1 MVSSRLLFFLSVIF
15 LLTAQAVAQT
25 ADFLYHFCLNDK
37 GNYTANSIY
46 ERNLN
51 HLLSSLSSNTEID
64 YGFYNSSYGQ
74 NPDQVS
80 AIGLCRGDIN
90 LDDCR
95 GCLNISTSLLKQ
107 HCPNQKE
114 AIGWFDNCML
124 RYSNRSILGVE
135 ETSPS
140 FYMWNTN
147 NVSANY
153 DQFKDDLRKLLES
166 LRSEAVA
173 GGSLRKFAAGNAT
186 APNFQTLYALVQCT
200 PDLSELECN
209 NCLAGTFQGIPTC
222 CDGKQGGRVISPSC
236 SMRFEVYQFYT
247 LTAAASPP
255 SSPVAP
261 PVSPPPPLT
270 NTNTTKGT
278 VPMPLCYCYK
288 MQLFTL
294 EQLGYLIHSLESE

>member
-1 MVSSRLLFFLSVIF
+1 MVSSRLLFFLSAIC

-25 ADFLYHFCLNDK
+25 ADFLYHFCLNDN
-37 GNYTANSIY
+37 GNYTANSTY

-64 YGFYNSSYGQ
+64 YGFYNFSYGQ
-74 NPDQVS
+74 NSDQVS
-80 AIGLCRGDIN
+80 AIGLCRGDVN
-90 LDDCR
+90 PDVCRSCLD
-95 GCLNISTSLLKQ
+95 NATSLLKQ
-107 HCPNQKE
+107 LCPNQKE
-114 AIGWFDNCML
+114 AIGWFDYCML
-124 RYSNRSILGVE
+124 RYSNRVILGVV

-153 DQFKDDLRKLLES
+153 DQFKDDLKKLLEN
-166 LRSEAVA
+166 LRSKAVA

-209 NCLAGTFQGIPTC
+209 NCLAGAFQGIPNC

-236 SMRFEVYQFYT
+236 SMRFDVKQFYN
-247 LTAAASPP
+247 LTAATSPP
-255 SSPVAP
+255 SSPVAPPVSP

-278 VPMPLCYCYK
+278 VPMPLCYCYN

-294 EQLGYLIHSLESE
+294 EQLGLDQ

>member
-1 MVSSRLLFFLSVIF
+1 MVSSRLLFFLSAIF
-15 LLTAQAVAQT
+15 FLTAQAVAQT
-25 ADFLYHFCLNDK
+25 DFLYHFCIDNN
-37 GNYTANSIY
+37 GNYTTNSTY
-46 ERNLN
+46 KRNLK
-51 HLLSSLSSNTEID
+51 HLLFSLYSNTEID
-64 YGFYNSSYGQ
+64 YGFYNSSYGE
-74 NPDQVS
+74 NSDQVS
-80 AIGLCRGDIN
+80 VIGLCRGDVAPE
-90 LDDCR
+90 DCLV
-95 GCLNISTSLLKQ
+95 CLGMSATLLPLR
-107 HCPNQKE
+107 CPIQKE

-124 RYSNRSILGVE
+124 RYSDRSMLGVE

-153 DQFKDDLRKLLES
+153 DQFKYDLRKLLES

-186 APNFQTLYALVQCT
+186 APNNQTLYALVQCT

-209 NCLAGTFQGIPTC
+209 NCLLGTFQGIPTC
-222 CDGKQGGRVISPSC
+222 CDGKQGGRIISPSC
-236 SMRFEVYQFYT
+236 SMRFEVDQFDVGQYYT
-247 LTAAASPP
+247 LTFP

-261 PVSPPPPLT
+261 PVSPPSPLT

>member
-1 MVSSRLLFFLSVIF
+1 MVSSRLLFFLSAIF

-25 ADFLYHFCLNDK
+25 AFIYHFCLNDK

-95 GCLNISTSLLKQ
+95 SCLNNATSLLKQ
-107 HCPNQKE
+107 LCPNQKE
-114 AIGWFDNCML
+114 AIGWFYYCML

-153 DQFKDDLRKLLES
+153 DQFKDDLRKLLEN
-166 LRSEAVA
+166 LRSKAVA

-209 NCLAGTFQGIPTC
+209 NCLDETFQGIPNC
-222 CDGKQGGRVISPSC
+222 CDGKLGGRVISPSC

-247 LTAAASPP
+247 LTAPASPP

-270 NTNTTKGT
+270 NTNTTRGT
-278 VPMPLCYCYK
+278 VPMPLCHCYK

>member
-1 MVSSRLLFFLSVIF
+1 MVSSRLLFFLSAIL
-15 LLTAQAVAQT
+15 LLTAHAVAQP
-25 ADFLYHFCLNDK
+25 ADFLYRFCSNDS
-37 GNYTANSIY
+37 GNYTANSTY

-74 NPDQVS
+74 NSDQVS
-80 AIGLCRGDIN
+80 AIGLCRGDVN
-90 LDDCR
+90 PDDCR
-95 GCLNISTSLLKQ
+95 DCLNISTSLLKQ

-114 AIGWFDNCML
+114 AIGLFDNFML
-124 RYSNRSILGVE
+124 RYSNRFILGVE
-135 ETSPS
+135 ETSPK
-140 FYMWNTN
+140 FYLWNTE

-166 LRSEAVA
+166 LRSQALA

-200 PDLSELECN
+200 PDLSELQCN
-209 NCLAGTFQGIPTC
+209 NCLASAFQDIPKC
-222 CDGKQGGRVISPSC
+222 CDGKQGGRVNSPSC
-236 SMRFEVYQFYT
+236 SMRFEVYLFYT
-247 LTAAASPP
+247 STAAASPP
-255 SSPVAP
+255 SSPVAPPVAP

-294 EQLGYLIHSLESE
+294 EQLGYLIH

>member
-1 MVSSRLLFFLSVIF
+1 MVSSRLLFFLSAIL
-15 LLTAQAVAQT
+15 LLTAHAVAQP
-25 ADFLYHFCLNDK
+25 ADFLYRFCSNDS
-37 GNYTANSIY
+37 GNYTANSTY

-74 NPDQVS
+74 NSDQVS
-80 AIGLCRGDIN
+80 AIGLCRGDVN
-90 LDDCR
+90 PDDCR
-95 GCLNISTSLLKQ
+95 DCLNISTSLLKQ

-114 AIGWFDNCML
+114 AIGLFDNFML
-124 RYSNRSILGVE
+124 RYSNRFILGVE
-135 ETSPS
+135 ETSPK
-140 FYMWNTN
+140 FYLWNTE

-153 DQFKDDLRKLLES
+153 DQFKDDLRKLLDS
-166 LRSEAVA
+166 LRSEALA

-200 PDLSELECN
+200 PDLSELHCN
-209 NCLAGTFQGIPTC
+209 NCLVRVIQDIPKC
-222 CDGKQGGRVISPSC
+222 CDGKQGGRVNSPSC

-247 LTAAASPP
+247 STAAASPP

-261 PVSPPPPLT
+261 QVSPPPPLT

-278 VPMPLCYCYK
+278 HAIML
-288 MQLFTL
+288 LL
-294 EQLGYLIHSLESE
+294 